1 MSESLYYFYPKAKQF
16 PRTGNNCERRDDAAS
31 EWTIETIFSTDPELA
46 LIAICAASA
55 GHLRLEAK
63 IAIWSFL
70 MEVADHYVGEKAR
83 DPRLRSQGAW
93 DVFSDFLFDIM
104 DL

>member
-83 DPRLRSQGAW
+83 DPRLHSQGAW
-93 DVFSDFLFDIM
+93 DVFSDFLFDVL